1 MTAACRN
8 RGAPMIGCD
17 DDYVAP
23 KTPFDY
29 LSRGQVQDLWGA
41 GFTVIR
47 RNTFGDDL
55 YEIADRVCR
64 PGMAQQWCDA
74 NRKKEFVADGWE
86 VVPSERYPGLFAPY
100 SYVGDVEIGGLIL
113 LECPKHKVEKAKA
126 AQVAAA
132 HKLVD
137 DWKEKWGGQF
147 SGEATVGT
155 QTVKIGE
162 TKTIENVTAIPRE
175 LTPYIAQIFNERDY
189 LAKQYADESANTE
202 AVWSTLLI
210 SEIAGKM
217 DDVMKDNPDA
227 PKWPTLNAIVLPYA
241 IENIRKQITEEANS
255 GKTS

>member
-23 KTPFDY
+23 KMPFDY
-29 LSRGQVQDLWGA
+29 LSRDQVQDLWGA

-64 PGMAQQWCDA
+64 PGMAQQWGDA

-175 LTPYIAQIFNERDY
+175 LTSYIAQIFNERDRIT
-189 LAKQYADESANTE
+189 KQYADEANTE
-202 AVWSTLLI
+202 VWTTRTM
-210 SEIAGKM
+210 EIIHEAMIDALNRDYG
-217 DDVMKDNPDA
+217 A

-241 IENIRKQITEEANS
+241 IENIRKQITKEANS
-255 GKTS
+255 GKAS